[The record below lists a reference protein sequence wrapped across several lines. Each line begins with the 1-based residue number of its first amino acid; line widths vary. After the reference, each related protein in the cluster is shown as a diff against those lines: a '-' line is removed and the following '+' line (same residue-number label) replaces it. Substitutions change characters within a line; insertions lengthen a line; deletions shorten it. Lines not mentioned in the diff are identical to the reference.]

1 MAIGDL
7 IKLGGNLESPRQCK
21 PSDFPMTGGSGPAGM
36 ASGAGK
42 LVELSEEQESPRR
55 VQDDGDQTPSHW
67 GKDVWKVGKSSSEAG
82 TSVKAPRMQID
93 LETGSMVPNAKIP
106 AECQY

>member
-42 LVELSEEQESPRR
+42 LVELSDEQESPRR
-55 VQDDGDQTPSHW
+55 VQDDGDQMPSNW
-67 GKDVWKVGKSSSEAG
+67 SKDVWKVGKSSSEAG
-82 TSVKAPRMQID
+82 TSVKAKRDQVD
-93 LETGSMVPNAKIP
+93 LITGAMIPNAIEP
-106 AECQY
+106 DCGY